1 MSAVDFF
8 DSNVLVYV
16 FDTRDP
22 RRSSIAQGLLAH
34 AQREHNAVISA
45 QVVQETLNVLVR
57 KLTPRMSAAD
67 ACKVLPRSRPPMAHP
82 PQPRALHART
92 EHPGALRLQLLRQP
106 DRRRRSGGWLHA
118 LAQRRLA
125 ARAADRWVAGG
136 EPVSRCS
143 GLSASPEIGDP
154 PTPAKQ
160 ANGIPYQSEQLM
172 SSKSTEIISTGS

>member
-67 ACKVLPRSRPPMAHP
+67 ACKVLDHVLAPLWRIHP
-82 PQPRALHART
+82 SPALYMR
-92 EHPGALRLQLLRQP
+92 
-106 DRRRRSGGWLHA
+106 
-118 LAQRRLA
+118 
-125 ARAADRWVAGG
+125 
-136 EPVSRCS
+136 
-143 GLSASPEIGDP
+143 GLSIQERCGFSFYDSLIVAAALEGGC
-154 PTPAKQ
+154 TRLL
-160 ANGIPYQSEQLM
+160 SEDLQHGQQIDGLRV
-172 SSKSTEIISTGS
+172 ENPFLGAQD